1 MEMHDMQEGLYS
13 ECTQEG
19 TTIKIY
25 LSRLHTQS
33 KVPEWQKAAASLI
46 TAFTSWSITKL
57 VAELLVKYVYAERG
71 YFAIGSE
78 YILMAAVFAGS
89 FYIIN
94 RFFKIYRSNDEREN
108 KSKH

>member
-1 MEMHDMQEGLYS
+1 MEMHDMQEGVYS
-13 ECTQEG
+13 ERAEDG

-71 YFAIGSE
+71 YFAIGSVYNYMDENPGQQQEAAILDECIKE
-78 YILMAAVFAGS
+78 YESMKGP
-89 FYIIN
+89 
-94 RFFKIYRSNDEREN
+94 
-108 KSKH
+108 

>member
-1 MEMHDMQEGLYS
+1 MEMHDMQEGVYS
-13 ECTQEG
+13 ERAQDG

-25 LSRLHTQS
+25 LSGLHTQS

-94 RFFKIYRSNDEREN
+94 RFFKIYRGNDEREN
-108 KSKH
+108 KRKH

>member
-1 MEMHDMQEGLYS
+1 MEMHDMQEG
-13 ECTQEG
+13 ERAQDG

-25 LSRLHTQS
+25 LSGLHTQS

-108 KSKH
+108 KRKH